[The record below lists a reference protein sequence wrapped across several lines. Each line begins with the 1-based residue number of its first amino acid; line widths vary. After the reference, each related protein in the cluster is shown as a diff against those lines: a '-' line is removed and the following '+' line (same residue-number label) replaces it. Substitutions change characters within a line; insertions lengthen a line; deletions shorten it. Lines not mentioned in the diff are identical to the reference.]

1 MSVHPLTVL
10 ESFPAPRPTSV
21 NPYTLLLADS
31 IRAEGVELLYFSW
44 RTALTA
50 RYDLF
55 HVHWPEILVEG
66 RTPLRRIVRQALT
79 LALVTRLRITRRPI
93 VRTVHNLGLP
103 SGLSTTQR
111 RLLEHIDRHTT
122 LRVRLN
128 EHTPMPVGAAH
139 ATIPHANFRGWFAQ
153 YPKATAIAGQVG
165 YLGRIRRYKGVEAL
179 IAAFVATRARET
191 VGAGSS
197 VVELSLRIAGY
208 ASTPELAAALTDLTV
223 GDPRISIEFGFVSD
237 EAIAELV
244 TTSEL
249 VVLPYRVMHNSS
261 AAITALSL
269 DRPILVPHNPVTND
283 LSYEV
288 GAGWVHTFHGE
299 LSARDIRAALES
311 NRATPPA
318 APPRLE
324 ARNWK
329 HSGRAHVDAF
339 RRAVAL
345 SRAHASSHA
354 HASSRAKRSTRS

>member
-1 MSVHPLTVL
+1 MRQHPLTVL
-10 ESFPAPRPTSV
+10 ESFPAPRATSV

-50 RYDLF
+50 RYDVF

-66 RTPLRRIVRQALT
+66 RTPMRRLVRQALT
-79 LALVTRLRITRRPI
+79 LVLVTRLRVTRRPI
-93 VRTVHNLGLP
+93 VRTVHNLGQP
-103 SGLSTTQR
+103 SDLSATQR
-111 RLLEHIDRHTT
+111 RLLALIDRQTT

-128 EHTPMPVGAAH
+128 EHTPIAVGAAH
-139 ATIPHANFRGWFAQ
+139 ATIPHANFRGWFAR
-153 YPKATAIAGQVG
+153 YPHAATVPGQVG
-165 YLGRIRRYKGVEAL
+165 YLGRIRRYKGVETL
-179 IAAFVATRARET
+179 ISAFVATRARET

-197 VVELSLRIAGY
+197 GNDLSLRIAGY
-208 ASTPELAAALTDLTV
+208 ASTPELAAALTDLTI

-299 LSARDIRAALES
+299 LSARDIQAALQS
-311 NRATPPA
+311 LRSAPPA

-329 HSGRAHVDAF
+329 HSGRAHVEAF
-339 RRAVAL
+339 RRAIAL
-345 SRAHASSHA
+345 RRSGSPSR
-354 HASSRAKRSTRS
+354 SSRA

>member
-1 MSVHPLTVL
+1 VSSHPLTVL
-10 ESFPAPRPTSV
+10 ESFPAPRATSV

-31 IRAEGVELLYFSW
+31 IRAEGVQLLHFRW

-66 RTPLRRIVRQALT
+66 RTPLRRLVRQALT
-79 LALVTRLRITRRPI
+79 LALVTRLRVTRRPI

-103 SGLSTTQR
+103 TGLSATQR
-111 RLLEHIDRHTT
+111 RLLALIDRHTT

-128 EHTPMPVGAAH
+128 EHTPMPIGSAY
-139 ATIPHANFRGWFAQ
+139 ATIPHANFRTWFAE
-153 YPKATAIAGQVG
+153 YGKSAVVPGQVG

-191 VGAGSS
+191 VGAGSAIDD
-197 VVELSLRIAGY
+197 LSLRIAGY
-208 ASTPELAAALTDLTV
+208 ASTPELAAAITDLTV
-223 GDPRISIEFGFVSD
+223 NDDRIHLEFGFVSD
-237 EAIAELV
+237 AAIADLV

-283 LSYEV
+283 LNYEM
-288 GAGWVHTFHGE
+288 GHGWVYTFHGE
-299 LSARDIRAALES
+299 LSASDIRAALQAHRDS
-311 NRATPPA
+311 PPT

-329 HSGRAHVDAF
+329 HSGRAHVEAF
-339 RRAVAL
+339 RRAVDL
-345 SRAHASSHA
+345 RRSSRSSR
-354 HASSRAKRSTRS
+354 SSRA

>member
-1 MSVHPLTVL
+1 VRQHPLTVL

-31 IRAEGVELLYFSW
+31 IRAEGAELLYFSW

-50 RYDLF
+50 RYDVF

-66 RTPLRRIVRQALT
+66 RTPLRRLVRQALT
-79 LALVTRLRITRRPI
+79 FALVTRLRLTRRPI

-103 SGLSTTQR
+103 SGLSATQL
-111 RLLEHIDRHTT
+111 RLLALIDRHTT

-128 EHTPMPVGAAH
+128 EHTPMPVGVAH
-139 ATIPHANFRGWFAQ
+139 ATIPHANFRGWFAA
-153 YPKATAIAGQVG
+153 YPKSAAIAGRVG
-165 YLGRIRRYKGVEAL
+165 YLGRIRRYKGVETL
-179 IAAFVATRARET
+179 ISAFAATRTRET
-191 VGAGSS
+191 VGAGSDID
-197 VVELSLRIAGY
+197 ELSLRIAGY

-223 GDPRISIEFGFVSD
+223 DDPRITIEFGFVSD

-244 TTSEL
+244 TTSEI

-299 LSARDIRAALES
+299 LSARDIRAALQS
-311 NRATPPA
+311 HRDSPPA

-329 HSGRAHVDAF
+329 HSGRAHVEAF

-345 SRAHASSHA
+345 RRPGSTTQSSH
-354 HASSRAKRSTRS
+354 T